1 MRSWRTCTPSRSSEP
16 RGKSPR
22 ETRVEMVELVLP
34 NDANTMGNVLGGRV
48 LHWIDLAA
56 AIVAHRHCRMEAVTV
71 SMDEVSFLAPI
82 RVGQLACIAARMTF
96 VGRTSMEIRV
106 DVQSEDLMSGERRQ
120 TSTAY
125 LTFVAVDGKGRPA
138 EVPPLL
144 LETEDEKREAE
155 AAEGRR
161 AARLKSKTPGAN
173 PME

>member
-1 MRSWRTCTPSRSSEP
+1 MI
-16 RGKSPR
+16 
-22 ETRVEMVELVLP
+22 ELVLP

-56 AIVAHRHCRMEAVTV
+56 AIVAHRHCRTEAVTA

-82 RVGQLACIAARMTF
+82 RVGQMAVIGARMTY

-106 DVQSEDLMSGERRQ
+106 DVQSEDLMSGTRRQ

-125 LTFVAVDGKGRPA
+125 LTFVAVDDKGRPT

-144 LETEDEKREAE
+144 LETEDEKREAQ

-161 AARLKSKTPGAN
+161 AARLSMREPGATTR
-173 PME
+173 ETKQR

>member
-1 MRSWRTCTPSRSSEP
+1 ML
-16 RGKSPR
+16 
-22 ETRVEMVELVLP
+22 ELVLP

-56 AIVAHRHCRMEAVTV
+56 AIVAHRHCRMEAVTA
-71 SMDEVSFLAPI
+71 SMDEVSFLGPI
-82 RVGQLACIAARMTF
+82 RVGQLAVIAAKMTY

-125 LTFVAVDGKGRPA
+125 LTFVAVDKSGRPA

-144 LETEDEKREAE
+144 LESEEEKAE
-155 AAEGRR
+155 AKAAEVRR
-161 AARLKSKTPGAN
+161 KARLLGRAPVAIPRGT
-173 PME
+173 ERR